1 MPALLKFPKAS
12 INNPVA
18 KFEEV
23 TKGLL
28 SDDIFMGEGIGPI
41 GNKSFFFSHV
51 IQTRSDFS
59 LRPKKRQFESA
70 AKIADHIQDDSSLIQ
85 FDAYLYGK
93 RGQRDRVYL
102 GLLETQ
108 AETRRQ
114 PAAFAISEPFQVFD
128 FVVMEN
134 VSVRTDPQIR
144 YGPRGKAR
152 YIASITIRP
161 ISILGA
167 EKSENPTRPVNS
179 GSNAAASA
187 QSVTP

>member
-28 SDDIFMGEGIGPI
+28 SDDIFMGEGIGPL
-41 GNKSFFFSHV
+41 GNKGFFFSHV
-51 IQTRSDFS
+51 VQTRSDFT
-59 LRPKKRQFESA
+59 LRLSDRQIE
-70 AKIADHIQDDSSLIQ
+70 KNKTIADHVSDDSSVIQ

-179 GSNAAASA
+179 GSKAAAS
-187 QSVTP
+187 VDGIVP